1 MRVSYKVER
10 CSKELKAEV
19 VKEIKNNDRDI
30 SATASQLGL
39 PMQAL
44 AN

>member
-1 MRVSYKVER
+1 MTKKVKRYNE
-10 CSKELKAEV
+10 EFKAEV

>member
-1 MRVSYKVER
+1 MTKKVER
-10 CSKELKAEV
+10 YSEELKAEV

-30 SATASQLGL
+30 SAIASQLGL

>member
-1 MRVSYKVER
+1 VRVSYKVER

-30 SATASQLGL
+30 NATASQLGL
-39 PMQAL
+39 LMQAL

>member
-10 CSKELKAEV
+10 YSEELKAEV
-19 VKEIKNNDRDI
+19 IKEVKNNDRDI
-30 SATASQLGL
+30 NATASQLGL

-44 AN
+44 VN

>member
-1 MRVSYKVER
+1 MRVLYKVER
-10 CSKELKAEV
+10 FSEEFKAEA
-19 VKEIKNNDRDI
+19 VKEIENNDTSI